1 MNLNRPTRLPA
12 LALALALAL
21 AACGGGEGTDT
32 TVAATDG
39 TGSDTTQASGDLS
52 FIYVTP
58 NPIGVN
64 NFLELGQIGTQRAA
78 DRLGGTW
85 ATYEST
91 DQTTRRANIEAAV
104 EEAPDIIVLTTFQL
118 VELADEFSQANP
130 DQEFILIDTCPE
142 EPAPNLHC
150 AVFREH
156 EASYLLGI
164 MAGNLTEADQ
174 VGSVVATDIPF
185 LHRYSDSF
193 ALGAQSIDPAITD
206 AQLFIEGDNAFSD
219 PARAKEQ
226 ALALAAQGADHIFA
240 VGAGSNGGIFEA
252 AEEQGFLT
260 YGVDVN
266 QCPDSPGNI
275 VDSAL
280 KLVDNATEQLID
292 QILAGDAPNFAS
304 FGLAEEGTGVMAL
317 SDDLGESG
325 CVIADHPNI
334 VEQVQEAA
342 AQIVDG
348 TLEIPDP
355 LAAG

>member
-1 MNLNRPTRLPA
+1 MKLRTHRLPA
-12 LALALALAL
+12 LLGALALVL
-21 AACGGGEGTDT
+21 AACGGDDSVATSAPDGDT
-32 TVAATDG
+32 TVTTVPETNGDG
-39 TGSDTTQASGDLS
+39 PS
-52 FIYVTP
+52 FIYITP

-64 NFLELGQIGTQRAA
+64 KFLELGQIGTERAA
-78 DRLGGTW
+78 ERLGGTW
-85 ATYEST
+85 KTFEST
-91 DQTTRRANIEAAV
+91 DQTTRRANVEAAV
-104 EEAPDIIVLTTFQL
+104 DEAPDIIVLTTFQL
-118 VELADEFSQANP
+118 VELAEEFSMANP
-130 DQEFILIDTCPE
+130 NQKFILIDTCPA

-164 MAGNLTEADQ
+164 MAGNLTEAGR

-193 ALGAQSIDPAITD
+193 ALGAQSIDESITD
-206 AQLFIEGDNAFSD
+206 SQLFIEGDNAFSD

-252 AEEQGFLT
+252 AQEQGFLT

-275 VDSAL
+275 VDNAM

-304 FGLAEEGTGVMAL
+304 FGLAEAGTGVVAL
-317 SDDLGESG
+317 GDDLADSE
-325 CVIADHPNI
+325 CVIADHPDI
-334 VEQVQEAA
+334 VEQVREAA
-342 AQIVDG
+342 ADIIDG
-348 TLEIPDP
+348 TIEIPDP
-355 LAAG
+355 LAG